1 MYDDIGRT
9 QSCVRLEECLAMF
22 TGRRIGWAGLAIGA
36 LLISGAGVGT
46 LVRAGNITGNID
58 QVQQQKE
65 KKLTQGEKEAKKL
78 LLLMDKDQNG
88 MVSKAEFMAFM
99 DAEFDRLDKDHNG
112 ELNVQELTQVPI
124 HSSGAVHR

>member
-1 MYDDIGRT
+1 MLKGRK
-9 QSCVRLEECLAMF
+9 F
-22 TGRRIGWAGLAIGA
+22 GLASLAVGT
-36 LLISGAGVGT
+36 LLVAGSGVGT
-46 LVRAGNITGNID
+46 LVRAGNLAGSVE

-99 DAEFDRLDKDHNG
+99 DAEFDRMDKDHSG
-112 ELNVQELTQVPI
+112 ELNVQELTQIPV